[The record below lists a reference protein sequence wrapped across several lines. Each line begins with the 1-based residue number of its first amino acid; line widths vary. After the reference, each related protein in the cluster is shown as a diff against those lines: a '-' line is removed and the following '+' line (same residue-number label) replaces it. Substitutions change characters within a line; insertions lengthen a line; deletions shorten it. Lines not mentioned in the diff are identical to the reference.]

1 MYKFYK
7 KLNSD
12 KTAPEGNLY
21 IRKNMEQMNLGI
33 DLDDLAAL
41 KTAGWCV
48 HLNTP
53 KPTYQWGNYTKK
65 WVDNG
70 DVLIDSTINV
80 YDFDWQEVDETSDL
94 TTDELNDRKV
104 RAWNEIK
111 EMRKFVLRRTDWWEL
126 PSQAPMS
133 AERTAFRQ
141 AWRDITTQT
150 DPFNITYPTNPDNP
164 DSYNPWEV

>member
-1 MYKFYK
+1 MYNFYK

-12 KTAPEGNLY
+12 KTATEGNLY
-21 IRKNMEQMNLGI
+21 IRSNLEDLNLGI
-33 DLDDLAAL
+33 DLDDLSAL

-53 KPTYQWGNYTKK
+53 KPIYEWGNYTKK
-65 WVDNG
+65 WVNNG

-80 YDFDWQEVDETSDL
+80 FDNNWQEEDETSDL
-94 TTDELNDRKV
+94 TTDELNSRKD
-104 RAWNEIK
+104 RAWAEIK
-111 EMRKFVLRRTDWWEL
+111 DMRMLVLTRTDWWEL

-141 AWRDITTQT
+141 AWRDITTQS

-164 DSYNPWEV
+164 SGNPWEF